1 MTEKSYKQNPVSG
14 TLLAVLIIIC
24 AGLFVSSCR
33 EEKVPGFKRLSNGS
47 YFKLISLG
55 DHDRRPQPGDYLELN
70 LKNTF
75 ADSVLYDSHLESS
88 RGTIL
93 APYNERD
100 GYSRLHE
107 GDSAVFLIPAYDIMP
122 LSKDS
127 MMHMSVRL
135 LKILDENQYKAEAEK
150 RMHTDELDEQKILS
164 YFLKHSKQNMKSIGR
179 GAYYVEEKCGK
190 GKGVERGDRVL
201 VNYNGLF
208 LNGKKFDATREPVEF
223 TMGDEGQMLDGMSL
237 GLYQMRE
244 GGKAKFIIPSHL
256 AYGAEGSSAGIVK
269 PYTTIVYEVELI
281 KIN

>member
-1 MTEKSYKQNPVSG
+1 MKKQVVLSRTG
-14 TLLAVLIIIC
+14 YAILIFLAGIC
-24 AGLFVSSCR
+24 FFSSCK
-33 EEKVPGFKRLSNGS
+33 EDKVPGFRRLSNGS

-55 DHDRRPQPGDYLELN
+55 DNDRRPQPGDYLELG

-75 ADSVLYDSHLESS
+75 ADSVLYDSHLESAT
-88 RGTIL
+88 GTVL
-93 APYNERD
+93 APFNERD

-127 MMHMSVRL
+127 MMHVSVRL
-135 LKILDENQYKAEAEK
+135 HKIMDEKQYLLESEK
-150 RMHTDELDEQKILS
+150 RTHIDEMDEQKILT
-164 YFLKHSKQNMKSIGR
+164 YFLKHSRQTYKPIGK
-179 GAYYVEEKCGK
+179 GAYYLEEHAGK

-201 VNYNGLF
+201 LNYKGQF
-208 LNGKKFDATREPVEF
+208 LNGKEFDATREPVEF
-223 TMGDEGQMLDGMSL
+223 TMGDEGQLLDGMTL
-237 GLYQMRE
+237 GLYQMHE

-256 AYGAEGSSAGIVK
+256 AYGADGSSAGIVK